1 MTTMKKAL
9 LYCGIALLTAVLP
22 GCKEMKD
29 DIDTLKRPYPTG
41 ITLLQSEITVLN
53 GSTLKVPFRVNPS
66 NYIVQAE
73 DLRLDAIRS
82 QITKASYVTT
92 IPECSLVGV
101 TPYKNQAGETCEGQ
115 WIAEIEI
122 LDGAYYG
129 DIDFTLVLNYTDA
142 DNRRVA
148 LTSATFGNLNTRIKL
163 TGDMVDIDVSPAV
176 SYVEL
181 NNTPI
186 ATSVRLLPCAIS
198 EGSATKFDM
207 EDAIVDSCKLG
218 GEFAG
223 YFFLTDKGNAAWTME
238 PIGLDFPKPDEAFVP
253 VDINIYLTDRNDTTN
268 HVLKTAL
275 VKVYQTRCIAPAITL
290 KVSDYAEITEA
301 NKTLDIEM
309 GEIMAAVGVTSELFQ
324 QVRPPLGFTLT
335 KQFMHENGTSA
346 RTLFRQSLKYKDDK
360 GTTSPE
366 AMYLQL
372 IFFAP
377 LDTEDIGSYYIS
389 LNMLYS
395 RTSDPQPTI
404 AANIKIPVI
413 VTE

>member
-1 MTTMKKAL
+1 MKKNL
-9 LYCGIALLTAVLP
+9 LYCGIALLAVGFS
-22 GCKEMKD
+22 GCKGMKD
-29 DIDTLKRPYPTG
+29 DIDTLKQPYPTG
-41 ITLLQSEITVLN
+41 ITLLLSEITVQN

-82 QITKASYVTT
+82 QITKASYVTA
-92 IPECSLVGV
+92 IPECSLAGV
-101 TPYKNQAGETCEGQ
+101 TPYKNQVGETCEGQ
-115 WIAEIEI
+115 WIAEIKI

-148 LTSATFGNLNTRIKL
+148 LTSATFGNLNTRIRL

-181 NNTPI
+181 NDKPI
-186 ATSVRLLPCAIS
+186 ATSVRLLPCAVS

-223 YFFLTDKGNAAWTME
+223 YFFLTDKGGMTWTME
-238 PIGLDFPKPDEAFVP
+238 TIGLDFPKPDEAFVP

-268 HVLKTAL
+268 HIVKTAP
-275 VKVYQTRCIAPAITL
+275 VKVFQTRCIAPAVTL
-290 KVSDYAEITEA
+290 KVSDYASITEA

-324 QVRPPLGFTLT
+324 QVRPPLGFTQT
-335 KQFMHENGTSA
+335 KQFMHEDETPA
-346 RTLFRQSLKYKDDK
+346 KTLFIQSLKYRDDK
-360 GTTSPE
+360 SLTSPE

-377 LDTEDIGSYYIS
+377 LKTEDIGSYYIS

-395 RTSDPQPTI
+395 RALDPQPTI

-413 VTE
+413 VKE

>member
-1 MTTMKKAL
+1 MKKAL
-9 LYCGIALLTAVLP
+9 LCCGIALLTAVLP
-22 GCKEMKD
+22 GCKKMKD
-29 DIDTLKRPYPTG
+29 DIDALKRPYPTG

-66 NYIVQAE
+66 NYIVEAE
-73 DLRLDAIRS
+73 NLRLDAIRS

-115 WIAEIEI
+115 WIAEIKI

-129 DIDFTLVLNYTDA
+129 DIDFALVLNYTDA

-148 LTSATFGNLNTRIKL
+148 LTSATFGNLNTRIRL
-163 TGDMVDIDVSPAV
+163 TGNMVDIDVSPAV

-207 EDAIVDSCKLG
+207 EDVIVDSCKAG

-223 YFFLTDKGNAAWTME
+223 YFFLTGKGNMTWTLE

-253 VDINIYLTDRNDTTN
+253 VDINVYMTDRNDTTN
-268 HVLKTAL
+268 HVLKTVP
-275 VKVYQTRCIAPAITL
+275 VKVFQTRCIAPAVTL
-290 KVSDYAEITEA
+290 KVSDYASITEA

-309 GEIMAAVGVTSELFQ
+309 GGIMAGVGVTSELFQ
-324 QVRPPLGFTLT
+324 QVRPPLGLTLG
-335 KQFMHENGTSA
+335 KQFTHEDGTSA
-346 RTLFRQSLKYKDDK
+346 SALFMSSLKYRDDK
-360 GTTSPE
+360 NLTSPE
-366 AMYLQL
+366 AMYLQMR
-372 IFFAP
+372 FFAP
-377 LDTEDIGSYYIS
+377 LKTKDIGSYYIN

-395 RTSDPQPTI
+395 RLSDPQPTI

>member
-1 MTTMKKAL
+1 MKKTL
-9 LYCGIALLTAVLP
+9 LYCGIALLAAVLP

-73 DLRLDAIRS
+73 DLRLDAVRS

-223 YFFLTDKGNAAWTME
+223 YFFLTDKGNATWTME

-335 KQFMHENGTSA
+335 KQFMHEDGTSA
-346 RTLFRQSLKYKDDK
+346 RTFFMQSLKYKDDK

-366 AMYLQL
+366 AM
-372 IFFAP
+372 
-377 LDTEDIGSYYIS
+377 
-389 LNMLYS
+389 
-395 RTSDPQPTI
+395 
-404 AANIKIPVI
+404 
-413 VTE
+413 

>member
-1 MTTMKKAL
+1 MRKAL

-335 KQFMHENGTSA
+335 KQFMHEDGTSA

-377 LDTEDIGSYYIS
+377 LDTENIGSYYIS

-395 RTSDPQPTI
+395 RTLDPQPTI

>member
-1 MTTMKKAL
+1 MVWGYDDPTASSSPIVNSLTLAATTLLGATIVLEIITVFRYKKRRLQKRLCTAQIVLLLLTAGVTALYLKSFGEEGFGPVALSVTAAFPLVAAILTLLARRGIVKDDKLVRSLDRIQVIHLTTMKKAL

-129 DIDFTLVLNYTDA
+129 DIDFTLGLNYTDA

-163 TGDMVDIDVSPAV
+163 TGD
-176 SYVEL
+176 
-181 NNTPI
+181 
-186 ATSVRLLPCAIS
+186 R
-198 EGSATKFDM
+198 
-207 EDAIVDSCKLG
+207 
-218 GEFAG
+218 
-223 YFFLTDKGNAAWTME
+223 
-238 PIGLDFPKPDEAFVP
+238 
-253 VDINIYLTDRNDTTN
+253 
-268 HVLKTAL
+268 
-275 VKVYQTRCIAPAITL
+275 
-290 KVSDYAEITEA
+290 
-301 NKTLDIEM
+301 
-309 GEIMAAVGVTSELFQ
+309 
-324 QVRPPLGFTLT
+324 
-335 KQFMHENGTSA
+335 
-346 RTLFRQSLKYKDDK
+346 
-360 GTTSPE
+360 
-366 AMYLQL
+366 
-372 IFFAP
+372 
-377 LDTEDIGSYYIS
+377 
-389 LNMLYS
+389 
-395 RTSDPQPTI
+395 
-404 AANIKIPVI
+404 
-413 VTE
+413 

>member
-1 MTTMKKAL
+1 M
-9 LYCGIALLTAVLP
+9 
-22 GCKEMKD
+22 
-29 DIDTLKRPYPTG
+29 
-41 ITLLQSEITVLN
+41 
-53 GSTLKVPFRVNPS
+53 
-66 NYIVQAE
+66 
-73 DLRLDAIRS
+73 
-82 QITKASYVTT
+82 
-92 IPECSLVGV
+92 
-101 TPYKNQAGETCEGQ
+101 
-115 WIAEIEI
+115 
-122 LDGAYYG
+122 
-129 DIDFTLVLNYTDA
+129 LNYTDA

-223 YFFLTDKGNAAWTME
+223 YFFLTDKDNATWTME

-389 LNMLYS
+389 LNTLYS
-395 RTSDPQPTI
+395 RTLDPQPTI

>member
-1 MTTMKKAL
+1 MKKAL

>member
-1 MTTMKKAL
+1 M
-9 LYCGIALLTAVLP
+9 
-22 GCKEMKD
+22 
-29 DIDTLKRPYPTG
+29 
-41 ITLLQSEITVLN
+41 
-53 GSTLKVPFRVNPS
+53 
-66 NYIVQAE
+66 
-73 DLRLDAIRS
+73 
-82 QITKASYVTT
+82 
-92 IPECSLVGV
+92 
-101 TPYKNQAGETCEGQ
+101 
-115 WIAEIEI
+115 
-122 LDGAYYG
+122 
-129 DIDFTLVLNYTDA
+129 LNYTDA

-223 YFFLTDKGNAAWTME
+223 YFFLTDKGNATWTME

-324 QVRPPLGFTLT
+324 QVRPPLGFTQT
-335 KQFMHENGTSA
+335 KQFMHEDGTSA
-346 RTLFRQSLKYKDDK
+346 RTFFMQSLKYKDDK

>member
-1 MTTMKKAL
+1 MKKAL

-198 EGSATKFDM
+198 EGSATKFYM

-223 YFFLTDKGNAAWTME
+223 YFFLTDKDNATWTME

-290 KVSDYAEITEA
+290 KVSDSAEITEA

-377 LDTEDIGSYYIS
+377 LDTEDIGSYSIS
-389 LNMLYS
+389 LNTLYS
-395 RTSDPQPTI
+395 RTLDPQPTI

>member
-1 MTTMKKAL
+1 MRKAL

>member
-1 MTTMKKAL
+1 MKKAL

-223 YFFLTDKGNAAWTME
+223 YFFLTDKGNAAWTMVQ
-238 PIGLDFPKPDEAFVP
+238 IGLDFPNPHEAFVP
-253 VDINIYLTDRNDTTN
+253 VDINIYLTDRNDTTT

-389 LNMLYS
+389 LNTLYS
-395 RTSDPQPTI
+395 RTLDPQPTI

>member
-1 MTTMKKAL
+1 MRKAL

-324 QVRPPLGFTLT
+324 QVRPPLGFTQT
-335 KQFMHENGTSA
+335 KQFMHEDGTSA
-346 RTLFRQSLKYKDDK
+346 RTFFMQSLKYKDDK

>member
-1 MTTMKKAL
+1 MRKAL

-223 YFFLTDKGNAAWTME
+223 YFFLTDKGSATWTME

-335 KQFMHENGTSA
+335 KQFMHEDGTSA

-389 LNMLYS
+389 LNTLYS
-395 RTSDPQPTI
+395 RTLDPQPTI